1 MGVVVYNG
9 QHANMESSLNPWRWA
24 SSRSTPT
31 LDMTVQPQELM
42 HEECS
47 EVHCF
52 AEPEPEPQLAPCFGP
67 QSKCCISSSS
77 AAPPMDSHGGGGQL
91 SCHLSQVGE
100 SLMSKAIQI
109 SGYCHPIFTFLHPQ
123 EQTHPPSLLQLVC
136 RVSLSCTLSPGL
148 LPLVNNS
155 TRSASLSSS
164 SASPFLDRNLQK
176 RHV

>member
-1 MGVVVYNG
+1 
-9 QHANMESSLNPWRWA
+9 
-24 SSRSTPT
+24 
-31 LDMTVQPQELM
+31 M

-176 RHV
+176 HHV